1 MSRLQLCQ
9 RSSKRQQREIKT
21 KIANSL
27 QWIAIKQLG
36 WCSSI
41 HWPNVFVLSV
51 FQNVVV
57 LRQIKEIKMHSFI
70 ITLFKNIFPLK
81 PHGLGTIYKML
92 TQFRTPMNWISADSA
107 FVLVVVDLHRT
118 WVHSWHCLSPACPG
132 PVSGCWAEQCAQ
144 STPCYKHWLSSAD
157 QEANRL
163 SVQTHYSFHY
173 NQQLVIIFELI
184 KLFIDTAL

>member
-1 MSRLQLCQ
+1 MINFSGVKTSTVSEILQT
-9 RSSKRQQREIKT
+9 SATGNKDEDSKQL
-21 KIANSL
+21 AVNCH
-27 QWIAIKQLG
+27 KQLG

-41 HWPNVFVLSV
+41 HWTNVFVLSV

-132 PVSGCWAEQCAQ
+132 PVSGCWAGQCAQ

-163 SVQTHYSFHY
+163 SVQT
-173 NQQLVIIFELI
+173 EE
-184 KLFIDTAL
+184 FIAHSITISS